1 LEVLLL
7 TSRPIVKRRL
17 TVVVIVMMAALGA
30 TSACSSG
37 SDTATPKA
45 SATTRPTTGQTT
57 GAQALQ
63 DAYVKV
69 VAQVRPSVVEISTDT
84 GLGSGVVY
92 DAKGH
97 IVTNNHVVGGAT
109 RFRVTLADGRTIG
122 ATLVGAYPPDDLAII
137 QLSGANLPQPA
148 PFADSSRVQVG
159 QIALAIG
166 NPLGLASSVTDGI
179 VSFNG
184 RTVAA
189 GPGVVLPSTIQ
200 TSAPINP
207 GNSGGALV
215 DLEGAVIGIP
225 TLAATDPQLGGGA
238 APGIGF
244 AIPSNTV
251 KRIADQLVRTGK
263 VTDSGRAALGIAG
276 TDVVGSSDEQIGV
289 LVRGV
294 RPGSAAAKAGI
305 APGDVITSV
314 DGTRTPDL
322 VTLTELLA
330 AHKPG
335 DRVRVEILH
344 PDGTRD
350 SKDVT
355 LDPLSQ

>member
-1 LEVLLL
+1 V
-7 TSRPIVKRRL
+7 TSRVIVNRRISA
-17 TVVVIVMMAALGA
+17 VVIGAVAAFGA
-30 TSACSSG
+30 TSACSSSG
-37 SDTATPKA
+37 DTAAPKA
-45 SATTRPTTGQTT
+45 TATTTRPTAGQTT
-57 GAQALQ
+57 GAKALQ
-63 DAYVKV
+63 DAYVAV
-69 VAQVRPSVVEISTDT
+69 VTRVRPSVVEISTDT

-97 IVTNNHVVGGAT
+97 IVTNNHVVGNAT
-109 RFRVTLADGRTIG
+109 SLRVTLSDGRTIG
-122 ATLVGAYPPDDLAII
+122 ATLVGTYPPDDLAVI
-137 QLSGANLPQPA
+137 QLSGSSLPQPA
-148 PFADSSRVQVG
+148 QFADSGRVQVG

-215 DLEGAVIGIP
+215 DIDGAVIGIP

-276 TDVVGSSDEQIGV
+276 TDVVSGSGEPVGV
-289 LVRGV
+289 LVRSV
-294 RPGSAAAKAGI
+294 RSGSAAAKAGI
-305 APGDVITSV
+305 AVGDVITAL

-330 AHKPG
+330 THQPG
-335 DRVRVEILH
+335 DRVRVEVLH
-344 PDGTRD
+344 PDGT
-350 SKDVT
+350 KDTKGVT
-355 LDPLSQ
+355 LDPLTQ

>member
-1 LEVLLL
+1 V
-7 TSRPIVKRRL
+7 TSRPIVNRRL
-17 TVVVIVMMAALGA
+17 TAVAMLMAAALGA
-30 TSACSSG
+30 VSACSSG
-37 SDTATPKA
+37 SDNAAPRAT
-45 SATTRPTTGQTT
+45 ATTRPTAGPTT

-69 VAQVRPSVVEISTDT
+69 VARVRPAVVEIATDS

-109 RFRVTLADGRTIG
+109 SFRVTLADGRTMG
-122 ATLVGAYPPDDLAII
+122 ATLVGAYPPDDLAVI
-137 QLSGANLPQPA
+137 QMSGADLPQPA
-148 PFADSSRVQVG
+148 QFADSSRVQVG

-166 NPLGLASSVTDGI
+166 NPLGLDSSVTDGI

-200 TSAPINP
+200 TSAAINP

-215 DLEGAVIGIP
+215 DLDAAVIGIP

-263 VTDSGRAALGIAG
+263 ITDSGRAALGIAG
-276 TDVVGSSDEQIGV
+276 TDVVSAAGEPVGV

-294 RPGSAAAKAGI
+294 RASSAAAKAGI
-305 APGDVITSV
+305 AVGDVITAL
-314 DGTRTPDL
+314 DGTPTPDL

-330 AHKPG
+330 AHQPG

-344 PDGTRD
+344 PDGTRAT
-350 SKDVT
+350 KDVT

>member
-1 LEVLLL
+1 MA
-7 TSRPIVKRRL
+7 SRLFVKPRF
-17 TVVVIVMMAALGA
+17 TAAVIAMVAAVGA

-37 SDTATPKA
+37 SDTAAPKA
-45 SATTRPTTGQTT
+45 SATTRSSAGPTTQ
-57 GAQALQ
+57 AQSLQ
-63 DAYVKV
+63 NAYVKV
-69 VAQVRPSVVEISTDT
+69 VARVRPSVVEISTDT

-97 IVTNNHVVGGAT
+97 IVTNNHVVGDAT
-109 RFRVTLADGRTIG
+109 SFKVALADGRTVG
-122 ATLVGAYPPDDLAII
+122 ATLVGAYPPDDLAVIK
-137 QLSGANLPQPA
+137 LSDGDLPGPA
-148 PFADSSRVQVG
+148 QFADSAGVQVG
-159 QIALAIG
+159 QITLAIG

-189 GPGVVLPSTIQ
+189 GEGVVLPSTIQ
-200 TSAPINP
+200 TSAAINP

-215 DLEGAVIGIP
+215 NLDGAVIGIP

-251 KRIADQLVRTGK
+251 KRIADQLIRDGK
-263 VTDSGRAALGIAG
+263 VTDSDRAALGIAA
-276 TDVVGSSDEQIGV
+276 TDVVTQSGEAVGV
-289 LVRGV
+289 LVRSV
-294 RPGSAAAKAGI
+294 RAGSAAAKGGI
-305 APGDVITSV
+305 TAGDVIV
-314 DGTRTPDL
+314 AIAGQPTPDFASL
-322 VTLTELLA
+322 SELLA

-344 PDGTRD
+344 PDGKRD
-350 SKDVT
+350 TSEVT
-355 LDPLSQ
+355 LDEVTQ